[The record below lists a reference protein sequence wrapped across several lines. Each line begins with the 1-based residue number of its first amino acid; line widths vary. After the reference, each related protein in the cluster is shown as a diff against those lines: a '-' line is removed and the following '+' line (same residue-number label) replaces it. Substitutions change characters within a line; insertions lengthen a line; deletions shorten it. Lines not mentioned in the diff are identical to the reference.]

1 MTIRSVIGVL
11 VVVLLLAMASIA
23 YIAAHNAPSSSAP
36 HASRAVSTS
45 TSRTVTNTAT
55 QPVASKT
62 TTVMQEG
69 LVSPIYRRLGYPII
83 HYYVPKELGLGD
95 EEVAAVYAVHACGS
109 EEPIGYINIEGLLSL
124 RQALQRAL
132 SVLGSNYSLV
142 RAEYMPGLVVN
153 DTLVKRPRWVLV
165 LAKTYKGYRL
175 WPRCCGDTT
184 VEVDALNGSVK
195 LLQRGNYTEPKSP
208 VPLPGQDKLV
218 STSPEQLVRRALR
231 QILSLYRGWGRQV
244 LEDAL
249 TNKTRY
255 DYSIDLRI
263 ARLGDESNELLSAQ
277 STVTKEFIGQP
288 RLYWVITIEADHV
301 RASALVDTV
310 TGRLASYIV
319 EPLWPRTPWAE
330 LRVEPTYPGKPI
342 NITRSIKGLG
352 ETTVTLVH
360 VLSAEPGE
368 KGTLALVAYWRTH
381 VNPAAIKT
389 APKIILEPKTIET
402 QWIKLTPL
410 NYTVII
416 EPSIGARNKILYE
429 YRVSTSASPGIY
441 VAEIKLGEQ
450 VVGYQNTS
458 RCIPLAVYVEK

>member
-1 MTIRSVIGVL
+1 MPG
-11 VVVLLLAMASIA
+11 
-23 YIAAHNAPSSSAP
+23 
-36 HASRAVSTS
+36 
-45 TSRTVTNTAT
+45 
-55 QPVASKT
+55 
-62 TTVMQEG
+62 G
-69 LVSPIYRRLGYPII
+69 LVSLIYRRLGYPVI

-109 EEPIGYINIEGLLSL
+109 EEPIGYINIEGLLGL
-124 RQALQRAL
+124 GQALRRAL

-142 RAEYMPGLVVN
+142 RAEYVPGLIVN

-175 WPRCCGDTT
+175 WARCCGDTM
-184 VEVDALNGSVK
+184 VEVDALNDSVK
-195 LLQRGNYTEPKSP
+195 LLQRGNYMEPKSP
-208 VPLPGQDKLV
+208 VLLPSQDKLA
-218 STSPEQLVRRALR
+218 SMSPEQLVRRALR
-231 QILSLYRGWGRQV
+231 QILSLYKGWGRQV

-249 TNKTRY
+249 ANRTRY

-277 STVTKEFIGQP
+277 STVTKEFLGQP

-301 RASALVDTV
+301 IASALVDAV

-330 LRVEPTYPGKPI
+330 LLVEPTYPGKPI
-342 NITRSIKGLG
+342 NVTRSIKGLG

-360 VLSAEPGE
+360 VLSVKPGE
-368 KGTLALVAYWRTH
+368 KGTLSLVAYWRTH

-402 QWIKLTPL
+402 KWIKLIPL
-410 NYTVII
+410 SNTVVV
-416 EPSIGARNKILYE
+416 EPSTGAKNQILYK
-429 YRVSTSASPGIY
+429 YRVSASASSGIY
-441 VAEIKLGEQ
+441 VAEIKLSEQ
-450 VVGYQNTS
+450 VVGYQNIS
-458 RCIPLAVYVEK
+458 RCIPLVIDIG